1 MYVTVLA
8 LTYFYVLSLVCQYA
22 CHVTCIDQVPP
33 VCSIP
38 HRQGKFCIHSFSVL
52 WILIWASAVV
62 WLDSLVICRR
72 NNLPTPS
79 HERSFIAVSEVKA
92 TEMISTFISANR
104 RPLGI
109 DPETGRGTAIE
120 GIVKVRKFRVTY
132 LMHFI
137 VCRWILSLWIL
148 ILATRCI
155 LRSPWTSRQ
164 MLTPFRL
171 CNCTWAAF
179 QSISTL
185 FMGFSLG
192 YLVYHLH

>member
-1 MYVTVLA
+1 M
-8 LTYFYVLSLVCQYA
+8 
-22 CHVTCIDQVPP
+22 
-33 VCSIP
+33 
-38 HRQGKFCIHSFSVL
+38 
-52 WILIWASAVV
+52 V
-62 WLDSLVICRR
+62 WLDSSVICRW
-72 NNLPTPS
+72 NNLQTPS
-79 HERSFIAVSEVKA
+79 HERSFIAVSEVTA

-137 VCRWILSLWIL
+137 VCRWILSLSFL

-155 LRSPWTSRQ
+155 LRRPWTSRQ

-171 CNCTWAAF
+171 CNRPFYSCVLSCLAFDWKWGWRWPCFGRNLTAFHMSICTN
-179 QSISTL
+179 
-185 FMGFSLG
+185 
-192 YLVYHLH
+192 